1 MDSLNVVCSF
11 LIITTFAI
19 LCTTLLCCVIFFC
32 SENRIRRTYFA
43 KTEQNKRDFRICL
56 YMYYIT
62 YNTMLYLPFVFGGYV
77 FLKILRFGNIITIV
91 STVVVII
98 VLSIFRDELIKPMKE
113 FVYGRE

>member
-1 MDSLNVVCSF
+1 MNTLDVVCSF

-19 LCTTLLCCVIFFC
+19 LCITLLCCVIFFC
-32 SENRIRRTYFA
+32 TENRIRRTYFA

-56 YMYYIT
+56 YMFYIT